1 MKIAVATEGIRVAE
15 HFGHCTE
22 YTIAEIEN
30 SKLTSKV
37 VIPNPGH
44 QPGFLPPYLAG
55 LGVSWVIAG
64 GMGARAQSLF
74 SEVGIMTMVGVTG
87 LVDRAIDDFIGNSL
101 VGGESLCDH
110 GKHEHGWEESCGHGG
125 CHE

>member
-1 MKIAVATEGIRVAE
+1 MKIAVATEGAMVAE

-30 SKLTSKV
+30 SKLTGKE

-74 SEVGIMTMVGVTG
+74 SEVGVKTMVGVTG
-87 LVDRAIDDFIGNSL
+87 LVSQVIDDFMGNRL
-101 VGGESLCDH
+101 VSGESLCDH
-110 GKHEHGWEESCGHGG
+110 GPGGEGSCGHEG
-125 CHE
+125 CHK

>member
-1 MKIAVATEGIRVAE
+1 MKIAVATEGAMVAE

-30 SKLTSKV
+30 GELAGKV

-44 QPGFLPPYLAG
+44 QPGFLPRYLAG
-55 LGVSWVIAG
+55 LGANWVVAG

-74 SEVGIMTMVGVTG
+74 NEAGIRTMVGVTG
-87 LVDRAIDDFIGNSL
+87 LVNRAIDDFIANRL
-101 VGGESLCDH
+101 VSGDSLCDH
-110 GKHEHGWEESCGHGG
+110 EKGGHDEEGRCGYEG